1 MSLVDVV
8 SYILHWR
15 GPSTSSALY
24 EEAMKLGVRG
34 LELTDFE
41 CFLKGA
47 ELFAGP
53 TEEEGHWQFRASG
66 PVGERGGSYELV
78 ASKGRNDFPTEEVRD
93 EPRGSM
99 PDPDAVRAGT
109 YAAHG
114 AQAESPILGQEV
126 SPRGILLYDWQY
138 EALEAWKA
146 AGRRGVVEAV
156 TGTGKTRV
164 GIAATLEEL
173 SRGGKVLVIVPTI
186 DLLLQWRN
194 RLRLYVDH
202 RRIGLLGDGHRD
214 TLIGHDVLVAVVNSV
229 RVQQLPLRQR
239 GGLLIAD
246 ECHRYGS
253 QYNQE
258 ALDARFDKRLGL
270 SATYAR
276 LDDGHLGFLDPYFGG
291 TCFRIGYERAIADRV
306 VAPFKV
312 ALIGTQFSAGE
323 RDAYEDADQ
332 RARDAKRKLV
342 AAVEAPTESFGEFI
356 KEVNAI
362 ADDDSHW
369 AMPVARTYLKAFNER
384 RAILADTA
392 AKRSA
397 LQALLP
403 AIEAA
408 QRTLVFTQTVSG
420 AEEIAF
426 ALKEGSIAAA
436 AIHSRLDQDDRRSV
450 LARFSRGELKAVVA
464 PQVLDEGIDVPE
476 ADLAIL
482 AAASKTKRQMVQRM
496 GRVLRRKADGR
507 MARFAVLYV
516 EGTSEDP
523 ASGAHEAFL
532 EEITDVAEDIRSFR
546 VSDGLASANAYLS
559 SWELAHPYA
568 SPNQRPFLPGVTEVG
583 ASLPPLSTA
592 TDTLAETG
600 PSPAPVPHPVAEKV
614 TREGAGQ
621 GSPTIT
627 PLDEYGIIAT
637 DCWFCGERVVLG
649 ATNAD
654 RWVMF
659 DEQTKSRLHECER
672 HRAPLHEIP
681 SNALPRRVWAKVM
694 QARAKGVR
702 IRTYGEYA
710 RALIMPRDLRR
721 EAAGE
726 VDLPVSKAL
735 EASAD
740 RFDAPPSVEQ
750 WSDASAPRTWDEC
763 STCGVRIVVQ
773 GGVDQCARCLTRN

>member
-24 EEAMKLGVRG
+24 EEVMKLGVRG

-53 TEEEGHWQFRASG
+53 SEEDGHWQFRAAG
-66 PVGERGGSYELV
+66 PAVEQCGSDDLV
-78 ASKGRNDFPTEEVRD
+78 ASKGRDDFLTEEVRD
-93 EPRGSM
+93 EPSGAM
-99 PDPDAVRAGT
+99 PDPDAMRTGAC
-109 YAAHG
+109 AEHG
-114 AQAESPILGQEV
+114 ARAESPIPGQDA
-126 SPRGILLYDWQY
+126 SPRGLLLYDWQY

-173 SRGGKVLVIVPTI
+173 SCGGKVLVVVPTI
-186 DLLLQWRN
+186 DLLVQWRN

-229 RVQQLPLRQR
+229 RVQQLPLRQS

-312 ALIGTQFSAGE
+312 ALIGTQFSADE
-323 RDAYEDADQ
+323 RDAYDDADQ
-332 RARDAKRKLV
+332 RARDAKRKLI
-342 AAVEAPTESFGEFI
+342 AAVETPADSFGEFI

-369 AMPVARTYLKAFNER
+369 AMPVARTYLKVFNER
-384 RAILADTA
+384 RAILADTS

-403 AIEAA
+403 AIGAA
-408 QRTLVFTQTVSG
+408 QRTLVFTQTVNG
-420 AEEIAF
+420 AEDIAY
-426 ALKEGSIAAA
+426 ALRKGGIAAA
-436 AIHSRLDQDDRRSV
+436 AIHSRLDQEDRRSV
-450 LARFSRGELKAVVA
+450 LARFARGELKAVIA

-482 AAASKTKRQMVQRM
+482 AAASKTKRQMIQRM

-532 EEITDVAEDIRSFR
+532 EEITKVAEDIRSFG
-546 VSDGLASANAYLS
+546 VADGLNSGNEYLS
-559 SWELAHPYA
+559 EWELAHIRSA
-568 SPNQRPFLPGVTEVG
+568 PNQRPFRLDSPSAG
-583 ASLPPLSTA
+583 SSIPPVSPS
-592 TDTLAETG
+592 TDTLSQTG
-600 PSPAPVPHPVAEKV
+600 PSSAPAPMQVGDNVAMAR
-614 TREGAGQ
+614 TAQ
-621 GSPTIT
+621 GNPSTL
-627 PLDEYGIIAT
+627 PLDDLGIIT
-637 DCWFCGERVVLG
+637 VNCWFCGERVVLG
-649 ATNAD
+649 TTGAD

-659 DEQTKSRLHECER
+659 DERTTSRLHECEG
-672 HRAPLHEIP
+672 HRVPLHEIP
-681 SNALPRRVWAKVM
+681 TNALPRRVWARVM
-694 QARAKGVR
+694 QAQSKGVR
-702 IRTYGEYA
+702 IRSYGEYA
-710 RALIMPRDLRR
+710 RALITPRDRR
-721 EAAGE
+721 GASSGK
-726 VDLPVSKAL
+726 VKPPVKETSR
-735 EASAD
+735 E
-740 RFDAPPSVEQ
+740 RFDTPLSVEQ

-763 STCGVRIVVQ
+763 SSCGVRIVVQ
-773 GGVDQCARCLTRN
+773 GGVDQCARCLTAN